1 MKISKQRLK
10 QIIKEELSS
19 IMYEGDPDSDGDDA
33 AELRDMADQLEGGG
47 KTYPQAGMDE
57 MRMSMKVPTQE
68 LKRVEFLIQHIENVW
83 MNYALYVK

>member
-47 KTYPQAGMDE
+47 KTYPQAE
-57 MRMSMKVPTQE
+57 MESTMSMKVPTQE
-68 LKRVEFLIQHIENVW
+68 LKRVEFLAQHTENVQ
-83 MNYALYVK
+83 MSYALYVK